1 MNLDDIK
8 YGNTTKEQHQKVV
21 DDRSG
26 IIKSCKENGIVK
38 DILENH
44 PFPTNSSEETRNEL
58 EYLTQ
63 LTKDASEEDLKFCKL
78 IETNHYDF
86 FVIVA
91 KKLGLDVSKEEIL
104 KWVGDMDPIL
114 FYLKDKFN
122 RPRPYQLAKELN
134 LPLYPITASDA
145 NSAAY
150 PSGHTLDFLVILYH
164 FGKIKPE
171 IADEVDDFY
180 HQIKRVR
187 ELSGLHYPSDRKV
200 SEYLFKQLVKY
211 KLIK

>member
-1 MNLDDIK
+1 MSLDDIK
-8 YGNTTKEQHQKVV
+8 YGNTTREQNLKVKE
-21 DDRSG
+21 DRSG
-26 IIKSCKENGIVK
+26 IIKACEEKGIIK

-44 PFPTNSSEETRNEL
+44 PFPINTSDETKNEL
-58 EYLTQ
+58 EYLTK
-63 LTKDASEEDLKFCKL
+63 LTKEASEEDLNFCKL

-91 KKLGLDVSKEEIL
+91 KKLGLDVSEEEIL
-104 KWVGDMDPIL
+104 KWVEDIDPVL

-164 FGKIKPE
+164 FGKMKPE
-171 IADEVDDFY
+171 IAEEIDELY
-180 HQIKRVR
+180 HKIKRVR
-187 ELSGLHYPSDRKV
+187 ELSGLHYPSDRKI
-200 SEYLFKQLVKY
+200 SEYLFKELIKY
-211 KLIK
+211 KLVK